1 MSDTFNPKKE
11 KTSYVVSN
19 IKIIKIF
26 AIILGLLIIAGLALL
41 FFGLADRYKK
51 LSDKAILDKTHENNI
66 NISNQFIFNQPSDAQ
81 LISSSLGLNNQILLR
96 YLYKGKNTLVILN
109 IKTKK
114 ILSVITIKKGQDI
127 FKSN

>member
-1 MSDTFNPKKE
+1 M
-11 KTSYVVSN
+11 
-19 IKIIKIF
+19 
-26 AIILGLLIIAGLALL
+26 ALL

-51 LSDKAILDKTHENNI
+51 LSNKAILDKTLENNI
-66 NISNQFIFNQPSDAQ
+66 NIPNQFIFNQPAEAQ

-109 IKTKK
+109 IKTKQ